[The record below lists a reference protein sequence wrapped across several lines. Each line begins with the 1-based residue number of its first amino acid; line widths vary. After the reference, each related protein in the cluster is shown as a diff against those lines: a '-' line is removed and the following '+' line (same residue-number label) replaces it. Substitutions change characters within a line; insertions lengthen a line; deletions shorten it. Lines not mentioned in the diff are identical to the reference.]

1 MSRNIL
7 NNNDDTNRN
16 IINRKIRSFANTAI
30 LPLEITDVTSTSSTI
45 GLKGLNGFTAN
56 KILRVNSAGNAL
68 EYVDDTDT
76 VYTVASPLELSVGN
90 QISLNQS
97 TLFASPTI
105 PKILNTQGRVI
116 YEELV
121 VNPAYIRL
129 ILGNDIGSDDIQAYD
144 MFLVRPKLEDASQT
158 GYYDIIMPEIS
169 VNRNISLPILTGND
183 EFVFK
188 DQAQTLTNKT
198 LTSPTITGS
207 GNISGIFNGNLE
219 GIALQ
224 AGSITG
230 ITNSNIVQ
238 LTTAQTLTNKTI
250 PKVLNTA
257 GRVIYEEHPNGG
269 RILLGNLTDDI
280 QAFKVFLAEPK
291 LEDASRTGY
300 YDIIMPEIS
309 ANRNIDLPVLKGD
322 DTFVFANEPQTLY
335 GKTLDQP
342 IISQSMVVK
351 AAGSIFSPSGTSNN
365 WYRCSNWDGNV
376 QPFGA
381 NIGGSGIINTGGVFR
396 EYCWAVESTSGSFR
410 ALGLF
415 TNNIDFYARNIGS
428 DWTFMGFF
436 KPESKTNS
444 YSFTASHRC
453 YSENND
459 LYNDSK
465 IGLIVVST
473 GKYDSLYIDDIDI
486 DNAVPMVELCSKRK
500 CKSVLGVIAKYEKDN
515 EDREGMDFGF
525 VKVDEKDKNRLYINS
540 IGEGAIWVCNSN
552 GNFENGDYIQS
563 SNVAGYGELQEDD
576 ILHNY
581 SIAKITMDI
590 DFANIPTGFKIR
602 QLEDGIIAVLCGC
615 IYQQG

>member
-30 LPLEITDVTSTSSTI
+30 LPLEITDITSTSSSI
-45 GLKGLNGFTAN
+45 GMKGLSGFTAN
-56 KILRVNSAGNAL
+56 KIIKVNSAGNAL
-68 EYVDDTDT
+68 EYADDSDT

-90 QISLNQS
+90 QISLNQ
-97 TLFASPTI
+97 TILFASPTI
-105 PKILNTQGRVI
+105 SSPTISKVLNSAGRVI
-116 YEELV
+116 YEEHPTSARIL
-121 VNPAYIRL
+121 
-129 ILGNDIGSDDIQAYD
+129 LGNLTDDIQAFKV
-144 MFLVRPKLEDASQT
+144 FLAEPKLEDATRT
-158 GYYDIIMPEIS
+158 GFYDIIMPEITA
-169 VNRNISLPILTGND
+169 NRNISLPDLTGND

-198 LTSPTITGS
+198 ITGA
-207 GNISGIFNGNLE
+207 FNGNLE

-250 PKVLNTA
+250 PKILNTD
-257 GRVIYEEHPNGG
+257 GRVIYEEHPTAD
-269 RILLGNLTDDI
+269 RIILGNLIDDI
-280 QAFKVFLAEPK
+280 QAFKVFLFAPK

-309 ANRNIDLPVLKGD
+309 ANRNISLPILTGND
-322 DTFVFANEPQTLY
+322 EFVFKDQAQTLTN
-335 GKTLDQP
+335 KTLDQP
-342 IISQSMVVK
+342 IISQSIVIE
-351 AAGSIFSPSGTSNN
+351 AINLTFSPSGTSNN
-365 WYRCSNWDGNV
+365 WYPCSNWDGNV
-376 QPFGA
+376 LPFGST
-381 NIGGSGIINTGGVFR
+381 IGGSGIINTGGVFR
-396 EYCWAVESTSGSFR
+396 EYCWAVESSSGSFR

-415 TNNIDFYARNIGS
+415 TNNNDLYGRNIGS
-428 DWTFMGFF
+428 DWTFMGYF
-436 KPESKTNS
+436 KPALKTNA

-453 YSENND
+453 YSENED

-473 GKYDSLYIDDIDI
+473 GKYDSLYIDDIDV

-500 CKSVLGVIAKYEKDN
+500 CKSVLGVIAKYE
-515 EDREGMDFGF
+515 EDGEKREGMDFGF

-563 SNVAGYGELQEDD
+563 SIIAGYGELQEDD

>member
-1 MSRNIL
+1 MVRSL
-7 NNNDDTNRN
+7 NGLSTGSVRSLNGLNVDTITADLPVLITNRN
-16 IINRKIRSFANTAI
+16 I
-30 LPLEITDVTSTSSTI
+30 TI
-45 GLKGLNGFTAN
+45 EGLNGFGTAGQII
-56 KILRVNSAGNAL
+56 KVNSEANGL
-68 EYVDDTDT
+68 EYANDSDTL
-76 VYTVASPLELSVGN
+76 YTVASPLELSVGN
-90 QISLNQS
+90 QISLNQT

-105 PKILNTQGRVI
+105 PEILNSEGRVI
-116 YEELV
+116 YEELAYFM
-121 VNPAYIRL
+121 PAYLRIL
-129 ILGNDIGSDDIQAYD
+129 LGNATDDIQVQGN
-144 MFLVRPKLEDASQT
+144 MFIKNLKLEDASAS
-158 GYYDIIMPEIS
+158 GYYNIVMPEIEGI
-169 VNRNISLPILTGND
+169 RNVSLPLLTGND

-188 DQAQTLTNKT
+188 NHTQTLTNKT
-198 LTSPTITGS
+198 ITGT
-207 GNISGIFNGNLE
+207 FTGNLAGNAE
-219 GIALQ
+219 TATQ

-257 GRVIYEEHPNGG
+257 GRVIYEEHATAD

-291 LEDASRTGY
+291 LEDATRTGY

-309 ANRNIDLPVLKGD
+309 ANRDINLPDLKGN

-342 IISQSMVVK
+342 IISQGMVVES
-351 AAGSIFSPSGTSNN
+351 AGLIFSPSGSSNN
-365 WYRCSNWDGNV
+365 WYPCSNWDGNV
-376 QPFGA
+376 QPFGSL
-381 NIGGSGIINTGGVFR
+381 IGGSGIVNTGGIFR
-396 EYCWAVESTSGSFR
+396 EYCWAVESSSGSFR

-415 TNNIDFYARNIGS
+415 TNNNDLYGRNIGS
-428 DWTFMGFF
+428 DWTFMGYF
-436 KPESKTNS
+436 KPALKTNA

-473 GKYDSLYIDDIDI
+473 GKYDSLYIDDIDV

-525 VKVDEKDKNRLYINS
+525 VKIDEKDKNRLYINS

-576 ILHNY
+576 LLHNY

-590 DFANIPTGFKIR
+590 DFNNIPNGFKTR
-602 QLEDGIIAVLCGC
+602 TLDNDIIAVLCGC

>member
-30 LPLEITDVTSTSSTI
+30 LPLEITDITSTSSSI
-45 GLKGLNGFTAN
+45 GMKGLSGFTAN
-56 KILRVNSAGNAL
+56 KIIKVNSAGNAL
-68 EYVDDTDT
+68 EYADDSDT

-90 QISLNQS
+90 QISLNQ
-97 TLFASPTI
+97 TILFASPTI
-105 PKILNTQGRVI
+105 SSPTISKVLNSAGRVI
-116 YEELV
+116 YEEHPTSARIL
-121 VNPAYIRL
+121 
-129 ILGNDIGSDDIQAYD
+129 LGNLTDDIQAFKV
-144 MFLVRPKLEDASQT
+144 FLAEPKLEDATRT
-158 GYYDIIMPEIS
+158 GFYDIIMPEITA
-169 VNRNISLPILTGND
+169 NRNISLPDLTGND

-198 LTSPTITGS
+198 ITGA
-207 GNISGIFNGNLE
+207 FNGNLE

-250 PKVLNTA
+250 PKILNTD
-257 GRVIYEEHPNGG
+257 GRVIYEEHPTAD
-269 RILLGNLTDDI
+269 RIILGNLIDDI
-280 QAFKVFLAEPK
+280 QAFKVFLFAPK

-309 ANRNIDLPVLKGD
+309 ANRNISLPILTGND
-322 DTFVFANEPQTLY
+322 EFVFKDQAQTLTN
-335 GKTLDQP
+335 KTLDQP
-342 IISQSMVVK
+342 IISQSIVIE
-351 AAGSIFSPSGTSNN
+351 AINLTFSPSGTSNN
-365 WYRCSNWDGNV
+365 WYPCSNWDGNV
-376 QPFGA
+376 LPFGST
-381 NIGGSGIINTGGVFR
+381 IGGSGIINTGGVFR
-396 EYCWAVESTSGSFR
+396 EYCWAVESSSGSFR

-415 TNNIDFYARNIGS
+415 TNNNDLYGRNIGS
-428 DWTFMGFF
+428 DWTFMGYF
-436 KPESKTNS
+436 KPALKTNA

-453 YSENND
+453 YSENED

-473 GKYDSLYIDDIDI
+473 GKYDSLYIDDIDV

-500 CKSVLGVIAKYEKDN
+500 CKSVLGVIAKYE
-515 EDREGMDFGF
+515 EDGEKREGMDFGF

-563 SNVAGYGELQEDD
+563 S
-576 ILHNY
+576 I
-581 SIAKITMDI
+581 
-590 DFANIPTGFKIR
+590 FAI
-602 QLEDGIIAVLCGC
+602 E
-615 IYQQG
+615 

>member
-1 MSRNIL
+1 M
-7 NNNDDTNRN
+7 NRN
-16 IINRKIRSFANTAI
+16 ITNTTNINNGRNITNTGIKTFANTAI
-30 LPLEITDVTSTSSTI
+30 LPLEITDITSTSSTI
-45 GLKGLNGFTAN
+45 GMKGLNGFTAN
-56 KILRVNSAGNAL
+56 KIIKVNSAGNAL
-68 EYVDDTDT
+68 EYADDSDT
-76 VYTVASPLELSVGN
+76 VYTAASPLELTGTEF
-90 QISLNQS
+90 SLNQ
-97 TLFASPTI
+97 TILFASPTI
-105 PKILNTQGRVI
+105 SSPTISKVLNSAGRVI
-116 YEELV
+116 YEEHPTSARIL
-121 VNPAYIRL
+121 
-129 ILGNDIGSDDIQAYD
+129 LGNLTDDIQAFKV
-144 MFLVRPKLEDASQT
+144 FLAEPKLEDATRT
-158 GYYDIIMPEIS
+158 GFYDIIMPEITA
-169 VNRNISLPILTGND
+169 NRNISLPDLTGND

-198 LTSPTITGS
+198 ITGT
-207 GNISGIFNGNLE
+207 FTGNLAGNAE
-219 GIALQ
+219 SATQ
-224 AGSITG
+224 ASSITG

-250 PKVLNTA
+250 PKILNTA
-257 GRVIYEEHPNGG
+257 GRVIYEEHPTAD
-269 RILLGNLTDDI
+269 RILLGNLIDDI
-280 QAFKVFLAEPK
+280 QAFKVFLFAPK
-291 LEDASRTGY
+291 LEDATRTGY

-309 ANRNIDLPVLKGD
+309 ANRNINLPDLKGN
-322 DTFVFANEPQTLY
+322 DTFVFTDEPQTLY

-342 IISQSMVVK
+342 IISQSIVIE
-351 AAGSIFSPSGTSNN
+351 AINLTFSPSGTSNN
-365 WYRCSNWDGNV
+365 WYPCSNWDGNV
-376 QPFGA
+376 LPFGST
-381 NIGGSGIINTGGVFR
+381 IGGSGIINTGGIFR
-396 EYCWAVESTSGSFR
+396 EYCWAVESTTGSFR

-415 TNNIDFYARNIGS
+415 TNNNDLYGRNIGS

-473 GKYDSLYIDDIDI
+473 GKYDSLYIDDIAI

-525 VKVDEKDKNRLYINS
+525 VKIDEKDKNRLYINS

-590 DFANIPTGFKIR
+590 DFNNIPNGFKTR
-602 QLEDGIIAVLCGC
+602 TLDNDIIAVLCGC
-615 IYQQG
+615 VYQQG